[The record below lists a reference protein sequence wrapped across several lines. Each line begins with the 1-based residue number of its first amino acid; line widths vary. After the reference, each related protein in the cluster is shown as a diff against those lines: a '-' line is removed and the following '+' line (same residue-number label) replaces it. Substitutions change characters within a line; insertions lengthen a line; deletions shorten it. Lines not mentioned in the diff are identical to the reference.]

1 MKTGRPHTKGLKSE
15 YIINPCGEIQ
25 LGEYQRC
32 KLSYRID
39 NPNPRPR
46 PQNKGLRSGR
56 DILVGHIHNRASTSN
71 GEPGIY
77 IGTLTPY
84 IIRYNESRS

>member
-1 MKTGRPHTKGLKSE
+1 MTAGRPHTKGLRSE
-15 YIINPCGEIQ
+15 PGTNPCREIQ

-56 DILVGHIHNRASTSN
+56 DYVVGHIHHRVPKSTE
-71 GEPGIY
+71 EPVLY

-84 IIRYNESRS
+84 RIRYNESRS